1 MKHCDASNWNSAQV
15 RRWLENEGFREFWH
29 FLEPDAPITG
39 HDILSLTGKIFFLFR
54 SLQCSL
60 VHMCSSTMAVLH
72 WLLRTSNMY
81 ADQNNYV
88 VKACFVLAEP

>member
-39 HDILSLTGKIFFLFR
+39 HDILSLTGKKL
-54 SLQCSL
+54 C
-60 VHMCSSTMAVLH
+60 
-72 WLLRTSNMY
+72 LL
-81 ADQNNYV
+81 
-88 VKACFVLAEP
+88 FVL

>member
-39 HDILSLTGKIFFLFR
+39 HDILSLTGKNFFFLPLKFFVN
-54 SLQCSL
+54 SCPVMSEFLTWSFVYIFL
-60 VHMCSSTMAVLH
+60 V
-72 WLLRTSNMY
+72 
-81 ADQNNYV
+81 
-88 VKACFVLAEP
+88 F

>member
-39 HDILSLTGKIFFLFR
+39 HDILSLTGKDFFFLP
-54 SLQCSL
+54 LIVL
-60 VHMCSSTMAVLH
+60 VNTQFLSG
-72 WLLRTSNMY
+72 Y
-81 ADQNNYV
+81 
-88 VKACFVLAEP
+88 E